1 MHKDTRYLNLD
12 TRRPFIKHDF
22 LLFLYDID
30 CSFKVFLISA
40 LGSVGFFL
48 NELNAAFEKAK
59 SGAPRQVAQ
68 LLSLFLTG
76 LYGREEFFLCSASVA
91 LVVALCS
98 LIIGIT
104 RSHNKAPCAA
114 FVSVPFL
121 K

>member
-1 MHKDTRYLNLD
+1 MASGASRVGIMVLS
-12 TRRPFIKHDF
+12 IAQ
-22 LLFLYDID
+22 I
-30 CSFKVFLISA
+30 VFLISA

-48 NELNAAFEKAK
+48 NELNAAFEKVK
-59 SGAPRQVAQ
+59 SGAPGQVAQ

-114 FVSVPFL
+114 FMMMIMKRTQGRTQSRAKKHV
-121 K
+121 

>member
-1 MHKDTRYLNLD
+1 MHKDTRYLNLN
-12 TRRPFIKHDF
+12 TQRPFIKHDF
-22 LLFLYDID
+22 LLFYDID

-40 LGSVGFFL
+40 LGSVGFFV
-48 NELNAAFEKAK
+48 NEVDAGVEKLKRA
-59 SGAPRQVAQ
+59 SSEEAELISIFQI
-68 LLSLFLTG
+68 G

-91 LVVALCS
+91 LVVASCS